1 MPQVNLIIADEIN
14 PHLTAEEY
22 MDKDEYENELKQ
34 VLGDTRAAFDISERD
49 TLIFGEHGLLVGGP
63 SCRLYEG
70 LLCTYVEV
78 SAVLCCSVL
87 ARHATSQLPLV
98 CYFTAVLLYVCRCSV
113 LPPLQYVGMDL
124 FVRNFF
130 SRLFV
135 IQDDM
140 KVVRCMRPCRV
151 RRRCRPH
158 AAPTLHR
165 PRLPA

>member
-1 MPQVNLIIADEIN
+1 MPVVDASGQVNLIIADEIN

-78 SAVLCCSVL
+78 SDVYYINVSLL
-87 ARHATSQLPLV
+87 AWL
-98 CYFTAVLLYVCRCSV
+98 TAGCV
-113 LPPLQYVGMDL
+113 QYVGMDL

-135 IQDDM
+135 INDDM
-140 KVVRCMRPCRV
+140 KTVR
-151 RRRCRPH
+151 
-158 AAPTLHR
+158 
-165 PRLPA
+165 

>member
-1 MPQVNLIIADEIN
+1 MPVVDASGQVNLIIADEIN

-78 SAVLCCSVL
+78 SDVYVHQCVICCV
-87 ARHATSQLPLV
+87 AD
-98 CYFTAVLLYVCRCSV
+98 CR
-113 LPPLQYVGMDL
+113 L
-124 FVRNFF
+124 RA
-130 SRLFV
+130 
-135 IQDDM
+135 
-140 KVVRCMRPCRV
+140 V
-151 RRRCRPH
+151 RRNGLVRKEFLQQALCYQR
-158 AAPTLHR
+158 
-165 PRLPA
+165 